1 MDSKNL
7 LHIGNFQEFQ
17 PFIIVDDWAFP
28 IGYDTRSC
36 TAGAADI
43 IRGKTAATS
52 SGVVE
57 GVLDAGNNYFVCTSV
72 VSDKIG
78 RAHV

>member
-17 PFIIVDDWAFP
+17 PFIIVDDRAFP

-57 GVLDAGNNYFVCTSV
+57 ATNRSWNKWNPIKKRPIS
-72 VSDKIG
+72 
-78 RAHV
+78 